1 MDGSDLTERQQSVLA
16 YVIDYQQRH
25 ANSPTVREIAKHLKL
40 HSPSGVH
47 RVLNILKD
55 KGYIHD
61 AASRKR
67 AWRSTAALSV
77 GVIPLVG
84 AIAAGDPIAAIEHV
98 EEELGVSPTLFGCE
112 ACFALRVR
120 GDSMIKAHIQDGDL
134 AIIRRQPRVENGEI
148 AAVLVENVLTE
159 ATLKIVRSTRG
170 SLTLEPANPRYKPL
184 EFKGAARKQVTIIGK
199 LVGVVRRMRFSR

>member
-1 MDGSDLTERQQSVLA
+1 MDASNLTPRQQSVLA
-16 YVIDYQQRH
+16 YIIEYQRMH
-25 ANSPTVREIAKHLKL
+25 AIAPTVREIAKHLKL

-67 AWRSTAALSV
+67 SWRSTGALSV
-77 GVIPLVG
+77 GLIPVVG

-98 EEELGVSPTLFGCE
+98 EEELAVSPSLFGCE

-120 GDSMIKAHIQDGDL
+120 GDSMIKAHIHDGDL
-134 AIIRRQPRVENGEI
+134 AIIRRQLRVENGEI
-148 AAVLVENVLTE
+148 AAVLVESLLTE
-159 ATLKIVRSTRG
+159 ATLKVVRFTR
-170 SLTLEPANPRYKPL
+170 SEISLEPANPKYKPL
-184 EFKGAARKQVTIIGK
+184 VFKGPARNRVTIVGK
-199 LVGVVRRMRFSR
+199 LVGVVRRT